1 MFLRLYTGQMPFSN
15 GYFRIF
21 FDTDS
26 DPNTGYSVGVAGGK
40 IGSELLLEGST
51 FYDQRTG
58 SWNDGSVSMSL
69 TKSIS
74 GNNLNIEISINR
86 DAKYDDGSNVFGGG
100 SVSVLVNIADTSW
113 NLVEFS
119 PKTFGGFE
127 YSFHSTVDV
136 VARYNHD
143 LGSDL
148 RLWQPDR
155 GIVTVIGSLQIPAD
169 SKVSEN
175 DTITVGLWFPDASS
189 SLQNNTRLSVQLA
202 STISGGYWDVSNG
215 VNMLPHHLTV
225 TVPPTCFTISYST
238 TGG

>member
-1 MFLRLYTGQMPFSN
+1 MPFSN

-40 IGSELLLEGST
+40 IGSELLLEGSA

-74 GNNLNIEISINR
+74 GNNLNVEISINR

-148 RLWQPDR
+148 RLWQPNR

-238 TGG
+238 TGR